1 MRDPGERYPSYLIW
15 IMPAKESATQFP
27 FLFALPPRWLRL
39 LIKAARPVARE
50 TSKHMTFNLK
60 QSVLACAVLQAF
72 SAAASAQQTPE
83 GVTSVVVT
91 GSRWIASD
99 RASVG
104 GFSSAPLLDTPAA
117 VSALSLTQ
125 IQDLSIRSATDA
137 ARFDASVGDAYN
149 AVGYAEQFS
158 IRGFALDNATSYR
171 KDGIAIPADTQIPI
185 ENKEGIET
193 LRGLAGLQ
201 AGVAAPGGMV
211 NFVTKRPTSTLLRS
225 ALVEVSERG
234 TLHGSVDLGG
244 RFEDRRFG
252 YRINAAA
259 EDLKSY
265 VRGADGER
273 QFASFALDWQ
283 VTPDALLQL
292 DIDHQHRSQITAPGY
307 QLLRNEA
314 LPTGVSPR
322 TLLNAQAW
330 TRPVETESSNLGLRF
345 EYRIDPDWT
354 FTANANKHW
363 FKRDDYTA
371 FPYGCSN
378 EGDGFYPGYCS
389 NGDYDVY
396 DYQSTGERKTP
407 WGAQAML
414 QGRFATGAVRHV
426 LSVGAAMSER
436 HDSFGEYV
444 YDYAGYSNIYENLLV
459 DPAPGN
465 PATGPVMERRS
476 DVERSLFVQDIATL
490 SGQFTLHTGLRYVK
504 LKRHELAELEQG
516 WVHADDA
523 FVLPSVALV
532 YKPARDWS
540 VYGSLSHGLQHGGI
554 AEMGTANEGRVLAP
568 SRSKQAELGIK
579 GVVANATMVSAALFD
594 IRQGLEY
601 VNGASEFV
609 RAGRQRHRGL
619 ELAAQGKLDA
629 GLNYSLSLMAL
640 DAKQTGTGDAGVEG
654 KRVTNVPEL
663 RSTAWVEYAVAALPG
678 LKVDALWQYA
688 GSKAF
693 DPANRA
699 IVPGYH
705 VAALGGSYA
714 LRVGGVSTILRARV
728 DNVFDK
734 FYWRDVTQSLGGY
747 LLPGAPR
754 TFRVSAQFDF

>member
-1 MRDPGERYPSYLIW
+1 MASR
-15 IMPAKESATQFP
+15 
-27 FLFALPPRWLRL
+27 
-39 LIKAARPVARE
+39 VARE
-50 TSKHMTFNLK
+50 DEQTMTFNLK
-60 QSVLACAVLQAF
+60 HSILACAILQAF
-72 SAAASAQQTPE
+72 SATASAQQAGPAPASDN
-83 GVTSVVVT
+83 VASVVVT
-91 GSRWIASD
+91 GSRWVASD
-99 RASVG
+99 RASIG
-104 GFSSAPLLDTPAA
+104 GFSDSPLLDTPA
-117 VSALSLTQ
+117 SITALTRTQ
-125 IQDLSIRSATDA
+125 MQDLSIRNVTDA

-158 IRGFALDNATSYR
+158 IRGFALDNASSYR
-171 KDGIAIPADTQIPI
+171 KDGIAIPADTQIPL
-185 ENKEGIET
+185 ENKERVEI

-211 NFVTKRPTSTLLRS
+211 NFVTKRPTNAPLRS
-225 ALVEVSERG
+225 ALVELSERG
-234 TLHGSVDLGG
+234 TVHGSVDLGG
-244 RFEDRRFG
+244 RGEDRRFG
-252 YRINAAA
+252 YRINAAL

-273 QFASFALDWQ
+273 QFVSGAFDWQ
-283 VTPDALLQL
+283 ITPDALLQL
-292 DIDHQHRSQITAPGY
+292 DLDHQHRSQITAPGY
-307 QLLRNEA
+307 QLLRNEV
-314 LPTGVSPR
+314 LPTGVSPKV
-322 TLLNAQAW
+322 LLNDQAW
-330 TRPVETESSNLGLRF
+330 TKPVETDSSNLGLRF
-345 EYRIDPDWT
+345 AYRLNADWT
-354 FTANANKHW
+354 ATVNANKHW

-378 EGDGFYPGYCS
+378 EGEGFYPGYCS

-396 DYQSTGERKTP
+396 DYQSVGERKTP

-414 QGRFATGAVRHV
+414 QGRFATGAVRHQ
-426 LSVGAAMSER
+426 LTVGAAMSER

-444 YDYAGYSNIYENLLV
+444 YDYAGYSNIWNNLAV

-465 PATGPVMERRS
+465 PATGPVMERRN
-476 DVERSLFVQDIATL
+476 DRETAFFVQDVATL
-490 SGQFTLHTGLRYVK
+490 SDRFTLHTGLRWVK
-504 LKRHELAELEQG
+504 LKRNEKAEVELP
-516 WVHADDA
+516 WVHADDD

-554 AEMGTANEGRVLAP
+554 AEMGTTNENTVLDP
-568 SRSKQAELGIK
+568 SRSKQVELGVK
-579 GVVANATMVSAALFD
+579 GIVNNAVMLSAAVFD

-601 VNGASEFV
+601 VNAGGAFV
-609 RAGRQRHRGL
+609 RAGEQRHRGL
-619 ELAAQGKLDA
+619 ELAAQGRVNAD
-629 GLNYSLSLMAL
+629 LNYSLSLMAL
-640 DAKQTGTGDAGVEG
+640 DAEQTGTGDPTVEG

-663 RSTAWVEYAVAALPG
+663 RSTAWIEYAVPAVRG
-678 LKVDALWQYA
+678 LKVDATWQYS

-705 VAALGGSYA
+705 VAALGASYPVR
-714 LRVGGVSTILRARV
+714 LGGVNTILRARV

>member
-1 MRDPGERYPSYLIW
+1 
-15 IMPAKESATQFP
+15 
-27 FLFALPPRWLRL
+27 
-39 LIKAARPVARE
+39 
-50 TSKHMTFNLK
+50 MTFKLK
-60 QSVLACAVLQAF
+60 HSVLACAILQAF
-72 SAAASAQQTPE
+72 SLTASAQQTE
-83 GVTSVVVT
+83 GVASVVVT
-91 GSRWIASD
+91 GSRWVASD
-99 RASVG
+99 RASIG
-104 GFSSAPLLDTPAA
+104 GFSESPLLDTPASITA
-117 VSALSLTQ
+117 INRTQ
-125 IQDLSIRSATDA
+125 MLDLSIRNVSDA

-158 IRGFALDNATSYR
+158 IRGFALDNASSYR
-171 KDGIAIPADTQIPI
+171 KDGIAIPADTQIPL
-185 ENKEGIET
+185 ENKERIEV

-211 NFVTKRPTSTLLRS
+211 NFVTKRPTNAPLRS

-234 TLHGSVDLGG
+234 TLHGAIDLGG
-244 RFEDRRFG
+244 RFDDRRFG

-259 EDLKSY
+259 EDIKSY

-273 QFASFALDWQ
+273 QFVSGAFDWQ
-283 VTPDALLQL
+283 ISPNALLQL
-292 DIDHQHRSQITAPGY
+292 DLDHQHKSQITAPGY
-307 QLLRNEA
+307 QLLRNEV
-314 LPTGVSPR
+314 LPTGISPK
-322 TLLNAQAW
+322 TLLNDQPW
-330 TRPVETESSNLGLRF
+330 TKPVETDSSNLGLRF
-345 EYRIDPDWT
+345 EYRLNPDWT
-354 FTANANKHW
+354 ATVNANKHW

-396 DYQSTGERKTP
+396 DYQSVGERKTP

-414 QGRFATGAVRHV
+414 QGRFATGAVRHQ
-426 LSVGAAMSER
+426 LTVGAAMSER
-436 HDSFGEYV
+436 HDSFGTYV
-444 YDYAGYSNIYENLLV
+444 YDYAGYSNIWNKLVV

-465 PATGPVMERRS
+465 PRTGPVMERRN
-476 DVERSLFVQDIATL
+476 DREGALFVQDVATL
-490 SGQFTLHTGLRYVK
+490 SEGLTLHTGLRWVK
-504 LKRHELAELEQG
+504 LKRDELAEIEQG
-516 WVHADDA
+516 WVHADDS

-554 AEMGTANEGRVLAP
+554 AEMGTANEDSVLPP
-568 SRSKQAELGIK
+568 SRSKQVELGVK
-579 GVVANATMVSAALFD
+579 GIVNQAVMLSAAAFD

-601 VNGASEFV
+601 VNGANLFV
-609 RAGRQRHRGL
+609 RAGQQRHRGV
-619 ELAAQGKLDA
+619 ELAAQGKLNPD
-629 GLNYSLSLMAL
+629 LNYSLSVMAL
-640 DAKQTGTGDAGVEG
+640 DAEQTGTGDASVEG

-663 RSTAWVEYAVAALPG
+663 RSTAWVEYAVPAVAG
-678 LKVDALWQYA
+678 LKLDATWQYS

-705 VAALGGSYA
+705 VAALGASYA
-714 LRVGGVSTILRARV
+714 LKVGGMHTILRARV

>member
-1 MRDPGERYPSYLIW
+1 M
-15 IMPAKESATQFP
+15 
-27 FLFALPPRWLRL
+27 
-39 LIKAARPVARE
+39 
-50 TSKHMTFNLK
+50 TSKLK
-60 QSVLACAVLQAF
+60 PTLLACAILQAF
-72 SAAASAQQTPE
+72 SLSASAQQAAPE
-83 GVTSVVVT
+83 GVASVVVT
-91 GSRWIASD
+91 GSRWVASD
-99 RASVG
+99 RASIG
-104 GFSSAPLLDTPAA
+104 GFTEAPLLDTPA
-117 VSALSLTQ
+117 SITALSTTQ
-125 IQDLSIRSATDA
+125 MLDLSIRNVTDA
-137 ARFDASVGDAYN
+137 ARFDASIGDAYN

-171 KDGIAIPADTQIPI
+171 KDGIAIPADTQIPL
-185 ENKEGIET
+185 ENKERIEV

-211 NFVTKRPTSTLLRS
+211 NFVTKRPTSAPLRS
-225 ALVEVSERG
+225 ALLEVSERG
-234 TLHGSVDLGG
+234 TLHGSIDLGG

-252 YRINAAA
+252 YRINAAL

-273 QFASFALDWQ
+273 QFVSGAFDWQ
-283 VTPDALLQL
+283 ITPDALLQL
-292 DIDHQHRSQITAPGY
+292 DLDHQHRSQITAPGY

-314 LPTGVSPR
+314 LPRGISPK
-322 TLLNAQAW
+322 TLLNDQPW
-330 TRPVETESSNLGLRF
+330 TKPVETDSSNLGLRF
-345 EYRIDPDWT
+345 QVRLNADWT
-354 FTANANKHW
+354 ATINANKHW

-378 EGDGFYPGYCS
+378 EGKGFYPGYCS

-396 DYQSTGERKTP
+396 DYQSVGERKTP

-414 QGRFATGAVRHV
+414 QGRIKTGAVRHQ
-426 LSVGAAMSER
+426 LTIGAAMSER

-444 YDYAGYSNIYENLLV
+444 YDYAGSSNIWNNQHV

-465 PATGPVMERRS
+465 PATGPVMERRNDRES
-476 DVERSLFVQDIATL
+476 ALFVQDVATL
-490 SGQFTLHTGLRYVK
+490 SEQFTLHTGLRWVK
-504 LKRHELAELEQG
+504 LKRNEKAEVELPWA
-516 WVHADDA
+516 HATDS
-523 FVLPSVALV
+523 FVLPSVAMV
-532 YKPARDWS
+532 WKPARDWS

-554 AEMGTANEGRVLAP
+554 AEMGTTNENTVLDP
-568 SRSKQAELGIK
+568 SRSKQVELGVK
-579 GVVANATMVSAALFD
+579 GIVNNAMMVSAAVFD

-601 VNGASEFV
+601 VNAGGTFV
-609 RAGRQRHRGL
+609 RAGEQRHRGL
-619 ELAAQGKLDA
+619 ELAAQGKLNPE
-629 GLNYSLSLMAL
+629 LNYSLSVMAL
-640 DAKQTGTGDAGVEG
+640 DAEQTGTGDPSVEG

-663 RSTAWVEYAVAALPG
+663 RSTAWVEYALPAVQG
-678 LKVDALWQYA
+678 LKVDAVWQYS

-705 VAALGGSYA
+705 VAGLGTSYA
-714 LRVGGVSTILRARV
+714 MRVGGMHTILRARV

>member
-1 MRDPGERYPSYLIW
+1 M
-15 IMPAKESATQFP
+15 
-27 FLFALPPRWLRL
+27 
-39 LIKAARPVARE
+39 
-50 TSKHMTFNLK
+50 TSKLK
-60 QSVLACAVLQAF
+60 YSLIACAVLQAY
-72 SAAASAQQTPE
+72 SATASAQQQE
-83 GVTSVVVT
+83 GVASVVVT
-91 GSRWIASD
+91 GSRWVASD
-99 RASVG
+99 RASIG
-104 GFSSAPLLDTPAA
+104 GFSSAPLLDTPASITA
-117 VSALSLTQ
+117 IDRTQ
-125 IQDLSIRSATDA
+125 MLDLSIRNVTDA
-137 ARFDASVGDAYN
+137 ARYDASIGDAYN

-171 KDGIAIPADTQIPI
+171 KDGIAIPADTQIPL
-185 ENKEGIET
+185 ENKERIEV

-211 NFVTKRPTSTLLRS
+211 NFVTKRPTNAPLRS

-234 TLHGSVDLGG
+234 TLHGSFDLGG

-273 QFASFALDWQ
+273 QFVSAAFDWQ
-283 VTPDALLQL
+283 VSPNALLQL
-292 DIDHQHRSQITAPGY
+292 DLDHQRKSQITAPGY

-314 LPTGVSPR
+314 LPTGVSPK
-322 TLLNAQAW
+322 TLLNDQPW
-330 TRPVETESSNLGLRF
+330 TKPVETDSSNLGLRF
-345 EYRIDPDWT
+345 EYRFSPDWT
-354 FTANANKHW
+354 ASINANKHW

-396 DYQSTGERKTP
+396 DYQSVGERKTP

-414 QGRFATGAVRHV
+414 QGRFATGAVRHA
-426 LSVGAAMSER
+426 LTIGASLSER

-444 YDYAGYSNIYENLLV
+444 YDYAGYSNIWNKLTV

-465 PATGPVMERRS
+465 PRTGPVMERRNDRES
-476 DVERSLFVQDIATL
+476 ALFVQDVATL
-490 SGQFTLHTGLRYVK
+490 SESVTLHTGLRWVK
-504 LKRHELAELEQG
+504 LKRDELAEIEQG
-516 WVHADDA
+516 WVHADDS

-554 AEMGTANEGRVLAP
+554 AEMGTANEASVLP
-568 SRSKQAELGIK
+568 PGRSKQVELGVK
-579 GVVANATMVSAALFD
+579 GVINNAVMLSAAVFD

-601 VNGASEFV
+601 VNAANVFV
-609 RAGRQRHRGL
+609 RAGQQRHRGL
-619 ELAAQGKLDA
+619 ELAAQGKLA
-629 GLNYSLSLMAL
+629 SSLNYSLSLMAL
-640 DAKQTGTGDAGVEG
+640 DAEQTGTDDPGVEG

-663 RSTAWVEYAVAALPG
+663 RSTAWVEYAVPALSG
-678 LKVDALWQYA
+678 LKVDATWQYS

-705 VAALGGSYA
+705 VAALGASYA
-714 LRVGGVSTILRARV
+714 LRVGGMHTILRARV

>member
-1 MRDPGERYPSYLIW
+1 
-15 IMPAKESATQFP
+15 
-27 FLFALPPRWLRL
+27 
-39 LIKAARPVARE
+39 
-50 TSKHMTFNLK
+50 MTFNLK
-60 QSVLACAVLQAF
+60 YSVLACAVLQAF
-72 SAAASAQQTPE
+72 APLAQAQQLD
-83 GVTSVVVT
+83 GVASVVVT
-91 GSRWIASD
+91 GSRWVASD
-99 RASVG
+99 RASIG
-104 GFSSAPLLDTPAA
+104 GFTDAPLLDTPASITA
-117 VSALSLTQ
+117 ISSTQ
-125 IQDLSIRSATDA
+125 MLDLSIRNVTDA

-158 IRGFALDNATSYR
+158 IRGFALDNASSYR
-171 KDGIAIPADTQIPI
+171 KDGIAISADTQIPL
-185 ENKEGIET
+185 ENKERIEV

-211 NFVTKRPTSTLLRS
+211 NFVTKRPTSTSLRS

-234 TLHGSVDLGG
+234 TLHGAIDLGG

-259 EDLKSY
+259 DKLQSY

-273 QFASFALDWQ
+273 QFVSGAFDWQ
-283 VTPDALLQL
+283 ITPDALLQL
-292 DIDHQHRSQITAPGY
+292 DLDHQHRSQITAPGY
-307 QLLRNEA
+307 QLLRNEV
-314 LPTGVSPR
+314 LPTGVSPK
-322 TLLNAQAW
+322 TLLNDQPW
-330 TRPVETESSNLGLRF
+330 TRPVDTDSSNVGLRF
-345 EYRIDPDWT
+345 EYRLNPDWT
-354 FTANANKHW
+354 LTANANKHW

-396 DYQSTGERKTP
+396 DYQSVGERKTP

-414 QGRFATGAVRHV
+414 QGRFATGAVRHA
-426 LSVGAAMSER
+426 LTVGASVSER
-436 HDSFGEYV
+436 HDSYGEYV
-444 YDYAGYSNIYENLLV
+444 YDYAGYSNIWNNQAV
-459 DPAPGN
+459 APAPGT
-465 PATGPVMERRS
+465 PSTGPVMERRN
-476 DVERSLFVQDIATL
+476 DVERALFVQDVATL
-490 SGQFTLHTGLRYVK
+490 TERLTLHTGLRYVK
-504 LKRHELAELEQG
+504 LKRDELEDIEQG
-516 WVHADDA
+516 WVHSKDS
-523 FVLPSVALV
+523 FVLPSVAMV

-554 AEMGTANEGRVLAP
+554 AEMGTANEDAVLPP
-568 SRSKQAELGIK
+568 SRSKQVEVGLKGI
-579 GVVANATMVSAALFD
+579 VNNAVMVSAAAFD

-601 VNGASEFV
+601 VNAANSFV
-609 RAGRQRHRGL
+609 RAGQQRHRGV
-619 ELAAQGKLDA
+619 EVAAQGKLDA

>member
-1 MRDPGERYPSYLIW
+1 L
-15 IMPAKESATQFP
+15 T
-27 FLFALPPRWLRL
+27 
-39 LIKAARPVARE
+39 KAARHPRKNVARE
-50 TSKHMTFNLK
+50 DEQTMTSKLK
-60 QSVLACAVLQAF
+60 PTLLACAIVQVF
-72 SAAASAQQTPE
+72 STSASAQQAAPE
-83 GVTSVVVT
+83 GVASVVVT
-91 GSRWIASD
+91 GSRWVASD
-99 RASVG
+99 RASIG
-104 GFSSAPLLDTPAA
+104 GFSDAPLLDTPASITA
-117 VSALSLTQ
+117 ITSSQML
-125 IQDLSIRSATDA
+125 DLSIRNVTDA
-137 ARFDASVGDAYN
+137 SRYDASVGDAYN

-158 IRGFALDNATSYR
+158 IRGFALDNASSYR
-171 KDGIAIPADTQIPI
+171 KDGIAISADTQIPL
-185 ENKEGIET
+185 ENKERIEV

-211 NFVTKRPTSTLLRS
+211 NFVTKRPTNAPLRS

-273 QFASFALDWQ
+273 QFVSGAFDWQ
-283 VTPDALLQL
+283 ITPDAQL
-292 DIDHQHRSQITAPGY
+292 ALDLDHQHKAQITAPGY
-307 QLLRNEA
+307 QLLRNEV
-314 LPTGVSPR
+314 LPTGVSPK
-322 TLLNAQAW
+322 TLLNNQAW
-330 TRPVETESSNLGLRF
+330 TRPVETDSSNVGLRF
-345 EYRIDPDWT
+345 QYRFNPDWT
-354 FTANANKHW
+354 ATITANKHW

-378 EGDGFYPGYCS
+378 EGVGFYPGYCS

-396 DYQSTGERKTP
+396 DYQSVGERKTP

-414 QGRFATGAVRHV
+414 QGRFATGAVRHQ
-426 LSVGAAMSER
+426 LTVGAAMSER

-444 YDYAGYSNIYENLLV
+444 YDYAGSSNIWNNVQV

-465 PATGPVMERRS
+465 PTTGPVMERRNDRETALFAQ
-476 DVERSLFVQDIATL
+476 DVATL
-490 SGQFTLHTGLRYVK
+490 SEQFTLHTGLRWVK
-504 LKRHELAELEQG
+504 LKRNEKAEVELPWA
-516 WVHADDA
+516 HADDS

-554 AEMGTANEGRVLAP
+554 AEMGTTNENTVLDP
-568 SRSKQAELGIK
+568 SRSKQVELGVK
-579 GVVANATMVSAALFD
+579 GVVNNAMMVSAAVFD

-601 VNGASEFV
+601 VNTDGAFV

-619 ELAAQGKLDA
+619 EVAAQGRLNPA
-629 GLNYSLSLMAL
+629 LNYSLSLMAL
-640 DAKQTGTGDAGVEG
+640 EAKQTGTGDPSVEG

-663 RSTAWVEYAVAALPG
+663 RTTAWVEYAVPAVQG
-678 LKVDALWQYA
+678 LKVDATWQYS

-705 VAALGGSYA
+705 VAGLGTSYA
-714 LRVGGVSTILRARV
+714 LHLGGMRTILRARV
-728 DNVFDK
+728 DNLFDK